1 MYKNFNLTES
11 EKEQILKQHKKHGYG
26 KTLNEQ
32 YEDESMGDDTND
44 GSEQGMGS
52 TKLQLQ
58 PDVYVDVHIFTMF
71 VSDESNAEAYV
82 KIEINQEGSIVR
94 MAVTQNETSHSD
106 DKIKSFVI
114 ENIPNGSFQEF
125 PTILSYNFED
135 KSTDAHF

>member
-1 MYKNFNLTES
+1 
-11 EKEQILKQHKKHGYG
+11 
-26 KTLNEQ
+26 
-32 YEDESMGDDTND
+32 MGDDTND
-44 GSEQGMGS
+44 GSEQDMGS

-106 DKIKSFVI
+106 DEIKSFVI